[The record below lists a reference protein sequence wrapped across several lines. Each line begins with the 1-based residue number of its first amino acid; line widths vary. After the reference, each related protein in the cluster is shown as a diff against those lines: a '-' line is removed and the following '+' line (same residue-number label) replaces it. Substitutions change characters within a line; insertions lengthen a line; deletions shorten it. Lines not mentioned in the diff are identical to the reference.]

1 MRRLKA
7 YAITLVMVSLAGLLT
22 MGGVAAGG
30 SSGGTAVP
38 TPTPTT
44 TGTPTSGAVT
54 GGASPTTP
62 APLFTGSP
70 YPMGPSGWV
79 FPLYPLSHVA
89 ARSWWSLDQGVD
101 LGGNAN
107 QCGRHLV
114 ELAVASGTIVQEGLD
129 GFGAAA
135 PVLLVDSGPDAG
147 RYIYYGHASP
157 ALEPVGAHVS
167 AGQPIAEVGCGA
179 VGISSAPHLEIGM
192 LPAGVTNPEDL
203 PNVGQTS
210 HETLTDLGSAYR
222 AAVSAHKAR
231 RAAAVRAKRNRS
243 VFVTLRPPF

>member
-1 MRRLKA
+1 LRRLKA

-38 TPTPTT
+38 TPAPTT

-62 APLFTGSP
+62 APVFTGSP

-114 ELAVASGTIVQEGLD
+114 ELAV
-129 GFGAAA
+129 
-135 PVLLVDSGPDAG
+135 
-147 RYIYYGHASP
+147 
-157 ALEPVGAHVS
+157 
-167 AGQPIAEVGCGA
+167 
-179 VGISSAPHLEIGM
+179 GISSAPHLEIGM
-192 LPAGVTNPEDL
+192 LPAGASNPEDL
-203 PNVGQTS
+203 PAVGETS
-210 HETLTDLGSAYR
+210 HETLADLGSAYR